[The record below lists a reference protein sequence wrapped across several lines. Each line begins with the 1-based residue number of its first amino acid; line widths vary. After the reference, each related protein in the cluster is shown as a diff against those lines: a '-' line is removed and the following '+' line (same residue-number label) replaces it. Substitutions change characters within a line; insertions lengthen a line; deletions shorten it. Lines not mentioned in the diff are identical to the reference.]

1 MKDFYQRL
9 KIAPYADENTVRAAL
24 VKQEP
29 QLRNEAQFILLDPK
43 RRQIYD
49 RDHKLLTTISQVRL
63 HLGLNYTRFWAR
75 QDYREFWSEA
85 MPAEQPV
92 GRRVDAMMIV
102 RAFGAAGRHGR
113 RHARKP
119 RTWLILV
126 AILAA
131 AVAIFLLV
139 RTILGRG

>member
-9 KIAPYADENTVRAAL
+9 KIAPYPDDSTVRAAL
-24 VKQEP
+24 GNLEP
-29 QLRNEAQFILLDPK
+29 QLRTEAQFILLEPK
-43 RRQIYD
+43 RRQVYD
-49 RDHKLLTTISQVRL
+49 RDHKLLTTISELRL

-75 QDYREFWSEA
+75 QEYREFWNEA
-85 MPAEQPV
+85 IPAQQPV

-119 RTWLILV
+119 LNWLILV
-126 AILAA
+126 AVLAA
-131 AVAIFLLV
+131 AAAVFLVV